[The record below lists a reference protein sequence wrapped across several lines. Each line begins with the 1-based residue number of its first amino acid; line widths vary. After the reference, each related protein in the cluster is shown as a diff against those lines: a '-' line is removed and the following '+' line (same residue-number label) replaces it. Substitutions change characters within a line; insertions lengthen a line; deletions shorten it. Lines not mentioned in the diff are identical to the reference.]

1 MSPAAAAGAGEAI
14 SIGRISCSWR
24 VFCSSFEG
32 MLPSERLARPKSRT
46 KHAAAD
52 DAIIGAMTIPVSRRA
67 TIQAVKTHRDARGTL
82 FEPLTDAEL
91 HAQKNVHVVLTQP
104 NEVRGNHVHR
114 TAVETTTVVGPCQ
127 VRLKEEGQIKDIDV
141 AAGEILRLTI
151 PPGVVHAFRN
161 SGPSAMVL
169 VSFSTNLHDPEG
181 LDTQRE
187 QIL

>member
-1 MSPAAAAGAGEAI
+1 MPQGEWSAG
-14 SIGRISCSWR
+14 RKSC
-24 VFCSSFEG
+24 
-32 MLPSERLARPKSRT
+32 T
-46 KHAAAD
+46 KHAAGD
-52 DAIIGAMTIPVSRRA
+52 DVIIRVMTNHPNARRA
-67 TIQAVKTHRDARGTL
+67 TIQTVKTHRDARGTL

-114 TAVETTTVVGPCQ
+114 TAVETTTVVGPCR
-127 VRLKEEGQIKDIDV
+127 VRLKEEGEIKDIDV
-141 AAGEILRLTI
+141 AAGDILRLTI

-161 SGPSAMVL
+161 TGSSAMVL

-181 LDTQRE
+181 ADTQRE

>member
-1 MSPAAAAGAGEAI
+1 MLQGERAANPGDT
-14 SIGRISCSWR
+14 
-24 VFCSSFEG
+24 
-32 MLPSERLARPKSRT
+32 AR
-46 KHAAAD
+46 AD
-52 DAIIGAMTIPVSRRA
+52 GFIIRRMTIPHSRHA

-114 TAVETTTVVGPCQ
+114 TAVETTTVVGPCR
-127 VRLKEEGQIKDIDV
+127 VRLKEQGEVKDIDV
-141 AAGEILRLTI
+141 AEGEILRLTI

-161 SGPSAMVL
+161 TGTSAMVL

-181 LDTQRE
+181 EDTQRE